1 MTLLTYE
8 EVKDKIGDEKR
19 TLLLGNGFS
28 MAYNKERF
36 SFTNLFDSAV
46 NKKLIN
52 KSSPVYKIFQHFESK
67 DFEEVI
73 KLLGSSFLVFD
84 EYNIKYDKPKIE
96 KDISDLK
103 EHLVDIITNNH
114 PDKITDIKDNEFEN
128 SMNFISFY
136 EKIYT
141 LNYDLLLYWSCLK
154 LLDNSTIV
162 AQSKLKV
169 NDGFIENDDK
179 EYVRFSNEK
188 RTDQTI
194 FYLHGGLHIYDKKS
208 EIIKETYSR
217 TGENLKDQTLKNLGQ
232 NIYPVFISEGNSENK
247 KAKII
252 HNAYLNHCYKSLAT
266 SGTKDS
272 HLVIFGT
279 YLKASDNHI
288 KDIILKGKF
297 ENIYIGLSGVEQ
309 KSLFSD
315 FENTGK
321 NISYYDYTT
330 ATVWR

>member
-8 EVKDKIGDEKR
+8 KVKSKIGDEKR

-46 NKKLIN
+46 DKKLID
-52 KSSPVYKIFQHFESK
+52 KSTPVYKIFQNFESK
-67 DFEEVI
+67 DFEKVI
-73 KLLGSSFLVFD
+73 KLLESSFWVFD
-84 EYNIKYDKPKIE
+84 GYNIECNKLKIE
-96 KDISDLK
+96 EDIKDLK
-103 EHLVDIITNNH
+103 KHLVDTITNNH
-114 PDKITDIKDNEFEN
+114 PDKITDIKDNEFSN

-154 LLDNSTIV
+154 LLDDSAI
-162 AQSKLKV
+162 QGKLKV
-169 NDGFIENDDK
+169 TDGFIENDN
-179 EYVRFSNEK
+179 EEHLHFSNEK
-188 RTDQTI
+188 HTSQTI
-194 FYLHGGLHIYDKKS
+194 FYLHGGLHIYDKQS
-208 EIIKETYSR
+208 EIIKATYSR
-217 TGENLKDQTLKNLGQ
+217 TGKTLKDQTLENLAQ
-232 NIYPVFISEGNSENK
+232 DIYPVFISEGNSENK

-252 HNAYLNHCYKSLAT
+252 HNAYLNHCYKSLAN
-266 SGTKDS
+266 SGGKNS

-279 YLKASDNHI
+279 HLKANDNHI

-297 ENIYIGLSGVEQ
+297 ENIYIGLSSVKQ

-315 FENTGK
+315 FENIGK
-321 NISYYDYTT
+321 NIFYYDYKT